1 MAVDP
6 RDFLLNTDY
15 EMDKIILF
23 KEGSLNSGQYDVS
36 LPHSLGFAPLI
47 FGVCAFNADFSDPR
61 SIPYTNQTSTDFV
74 TFDVSATST
83 DIKVSYNSSSGTP
96 SKAYYRIYAF
106 EPSDVTASIPST
118 SGDATN
124 FILNTDYNYCKL
136 YQKGVINASNV
147 TTITHNFGYLPQVM
161 AWRESNGKIFASNIA
176 DWYSGDIGD
185 TYGVKVTP
193 TEVVLKF
200 ANIGLDRVHYRIYYD
215 EA

>member
-1 MAVDP
+1 MTVNP

-15 EMDKIILF
+15 EMDKIIYF

-36 LPHSLGFAPLI
+36 LPHSLGFAPLV
-47 FGVCAFNADFSDPR
+47 FGVCAFNSDFSDPR
-61 SIPYTNQTSTDFV
+61 SIPYTNQTDTDYV
-74 TFDVSATST
+74 AFDVSASST
-83 DIKVSYNSSSGTP
+83 DVKVSYVSSSGSP
-96 SKAYYRIYAF
+96 SVAYYRIYGF
-106 EPSDVTASIPST
+106 EPSDSHADIPAT

-136 YQKGVINASNV
+136 YQKGVINASDV
-147 TTITHNFGYLPQVM
+147 TTINHNFGYLPQVM
-161 AWRESNGKIFASNIA
+161 TWRESNGKIFPGNLA

-185 TYGVKVTP
+185 TYGTKVTN
-193 TEVVLKF
+193 TQVVLKY

>member
-1 MAVDP
+1 MPVDP
-6 RDFLLNTDY
+6 RNFVLNTDY
-15 EMDKIILF
+15 EMDKIIYF
-23 KEGSLNSGQYDVS
+23 TEGSLNSGQYDVS

-61 SIPYTNQTSTDFV
+61 SIPYNNQTSTDFV
-74 TFDVSATST
+74 AFDADASST
-83 DIKVSYNSSSGTP
+83 DVKVSFNTSNGVP
-96 SKAYYRIYAF
+96 AKAYYRIYGF
-106 EPSDVTASIPST
+106 EPSDVTASIAGT
-118 SGDATN
+118 SGNATK

-161 AWRESNGKIFASNIA
+161 AWGESGGKIFSANLA